1 MRHISKKY
9 SSFQLQPW
17 LASKA
22 HCRLSLAFRLIQV
35 HILAT
40 EKYTLEKVDV
50 VLRCS
55 LSAVQLICNGLE
67 GIDLPGQGK
76 DRHGWRKPKTLRA
89 RETNLFFLIL
99 SPPVTF
105 EYAECAKQHQVTKG
119 LHSQRFPVLN
129 TIAEIQEGIFSLFS
143 CNRRVRLL

>member
-9 SSFQLQPW
+9 SSFQLQPR

-22 HCRLSLAFRLIQV
+22 YCGLSLPFRFVQV

-50 VLRCS
+50 VLKCS
-55 LSAVQLICNGLE
+55 LSAVQLIAMDLE

-76 DRHGWRKPKTLRA
+76 DRHRWRKP
-89 RETNLFFLIL
+89 EIL
-99 SPPVTF
+99 
-105 EYAECAKQHQVTKG
+105 
-119 LHSQRFPVLN
+119 
-129 TIAEIQEGIFSLFS
+129 
-143 CNRRVRLL
+143 

>member
-9 SSFQLQPW
+9 SSFQLQPR

-22 HCRLSLAFRLIQV
+22 YCRLSLPFRLIQV

-50 VLRCS
+50 VLKCS
-55 LSAVQLICNGLE
+55 LSAVQLIANGLE

-76 DRHGWRKPKTLRA
+76 DRHGWRQP
-89 RETNLFFLIL
+89 EIL
-99 SPPVTF
+99 
-105 EYAECAKQHQVTKG
+105 
-119 LHSQRFPVLN
+119 
-129 TIAEIQEGIFSLFS
+129 
-143 CNRRVRLL
+143 